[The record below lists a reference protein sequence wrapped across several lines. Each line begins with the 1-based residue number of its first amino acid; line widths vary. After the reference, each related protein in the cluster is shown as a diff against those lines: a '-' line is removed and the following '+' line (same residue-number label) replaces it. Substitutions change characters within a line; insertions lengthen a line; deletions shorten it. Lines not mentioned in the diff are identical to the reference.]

1 MQRFSRTQAAFCA
14 CLLLALFF
22 VVGAQAQTTLGSIIG
37 TATDS
42 TGAVV
47 EGASVVVRNV
57 DTNTERRVSTSAS
70 GHYEVHQLVPGN
82 YEVVVSMT
90 GFRTLRVSNIV
101 LQTAS
106 TVRADARLEI
116 GEVSTQVEVE
126 GSAPVINTEGPDIG
140 SVRAHD
146 TIVRM
151 PMNSRGTMG
160 SGFYGNL
167 AIMTPGAQAGQ
178 GSNYSFAGTRGS
190 QWGMTVDGITQGSPL
205 FGNAILPAQSNME
218 ITGEVRVQLANDKAE
233 SATPGGIYATTKSG
247 TNEYHGSAFYYLG
260 DSVLNARNTFQ
271 QTVPNTRAHNFGGSL
286 GGPIKRNKT
295 FFFGTYEQS
304 PTRAEYIFNSNLPT
318 PAFREGNFSSLT
330 NITVTD
336 PFTNT
341 PFQNNIIPRAR
352 LVDAALKAQEIFY
365 PLPNSGGP
373 DTYIS
378 NWRGVGERGTRK
390 KQYEGRVDHNF
401 SESNSLF
408 ARVSYNRGGSYGYD
422 YNLITMP
429 QADQRRYNFSMS
441 VSDTHIFSP
450 TLINEFRGGIMR
462 ERNPYENPFDG
473 PALVSQLGLQGMR
486 WNSEIN
492 KGMPVFNFN
501 NFTAIGASDIF
512 QDPHQ
517 RTFQLVDNLT
527 WTKGNHTTKM
537 GVEFRWNRGTNFPGG
552 TTFPGLQFGVYS
564 FTGAFS
570 RFDYADFLLGLPQT
584 ATRSSV
590 APAINSLNTDFAW
603 YVQDDWKV
611 SRKLTLNIGVRY
623 DFNPPYHER
632 DGYMFNFVPELA
644 SLVVPDAKVLKDV
657 NPAFP
662 SDLVPVI
669 TAAEGRQPKSLW
681 RSDKNNFAPRFGFA
695 YRPLDEGTMVIRG
708 GYGIYYDYMTSSLW
722 RVGTGGPFVSQETF
736 TNVLTNGQP
745 WFQFPT
751 AFPEGFGAVGVQSF
765 SSIDP
770 DFRIPYI
777 QQWNLTVER
786 EVKRV
791 AVRASY
797 IGTNTR
803 KLTVGQNINQP
814 LPSTEPF
821 SFDRRRFPY
830 LNTVNVLHNGGT
842 HNYHSLHLTAERK
855 TNSGLY
861 FQAGWTWAKALTDV
875 HSDGDNGAT
884 PLNSYNRLADYGNAS
899 YIARHRVVGTV
910 LYDLPFGPGKPFF
923 NSSSKAA
930 KWIAGGWTISTLFT
944 GETGL
949 YFSPSFN
956 GFDTTGT
963 NITTGRPDRIRDGN
977 LSGSERIIQRW
988 FDVGAFVVPGDT
1000 NGDGRP
1006 DVNVGRFGNSG
1017 ANILQGPSMTRFDMG
1032 LHKRMQLNEKF
1043 RIVAEATFQNA
1054 FNTPIYG
1061 LPASNIRA
1069 ANAGLITSTRV
1080 GPRTGQ
1086 LGFRLEF

>member
-1 MQRFSRTQAAFCA
+1 MQQLVMRWGASIL
-14 CLLLALFF
+14 CLFLFLSF
-22 VVGAQAQTTLGSIIG
+22 LVDTQAQTTLGSILG
-37 TATDS
+37 TATDR
-42 TGAVV
+42 TGAVI
-47 EGASVVVRNV
+47 EGAAVVVRNV
-57 DTNTERRVSTSAS
+57 NTNTERQVVTSAT
-70 GHYEVHQLVPGN
+70 GMYEVRQLVPGN
-82 YEVVVSMT
+82 YEVVASLP

-106 TVRADARLEI
+106 TVRVDLRLEV

-140 SVRAHD
+140 SVKDAS

-167 AIMTPGAQAGQ
+167 AIMTPGAQTGQ

-190 QWGMTVDGITQGSPL
+190 QWGMTVDGITQGSAL

-218 ITGEVRVQLANDKAE
+218 MTSEVRVQLANDKAE
-233 SATPGGIYATTKSG
+233 SATPGGIYAATKSG
-247 TNEYHGSAFYYLG
+247 TNEFHGSGFYYLG
-260 DSVLNARNTFQ
+260 DSALNARNTFQ
-271 QTVPNTRAHNFGGSL
+271 RTVPNTRAHNFGGSL
-286 GGPIKRNKT
+286 GGPVVRNRT

-304 PTRAEYIFNSNLPT
+304 PTRAERIFNTNLPT
-318 PAFREGNFSSLT
+318 MAFREGNFGSLSS
-330 NITVTD
+330 IQIMD
-336 PFTNT
+336 PFSNT
-341 PFQNNIIPRAR
+341 PFVNNILPRGR
-352 LVDAALKAQEIFY
+352 LAEAAMKAQEIFY
-365 PLPNSGGP
+365 PTPNSG
-373 DTYIS
+373 DSNTYIS
-378 NWRGVGERGTRK
+378 NWLGVGERGTRK
-390 KQYEGRVDHNF
+390 KQFEGRFDHNF
-401 SESNSLF
+401 AASNSMF
-408 ARVSYNRGGSYGYD
+408 ARVSYNRGGAYGYD

-429 QADQRRYNFSMS
+429 QADQRRHNLSIS

-450 TLINEFRGGIMR
+450 TLINELRVGFMR
-462 ERNPYENPFDG
+462 ERNPYENPIDG
-473 PALVSQLGLQGMR
+473 PGLVSQLGLRGMR
-486 WNSEIN
+486 WNSEISN
-492 KGMPVFNFN
+492 GMPVFNFN
-501 NFTAIGASDIF
+501 NFEAIGASDIF

-517 RTFQLVDNLT
+517 RTAQLVNNLT
-527 WTKGNHTTKM
+527 WIKGNHTTKM

-552 TTFPGLQFGVYS
+552 TTFPGLQYGVYS
-564 FTGAFS
+564 FTGTFS

-584 ATRSSV
+584 GTRSSV
-590 APAINSLNTDFAW
+590 APAINALNTDFAW
-603 YVQDDWKV
+603 YLQDDWKV
-611 SRKLTLNIGVRY
+611 NRKLTLNLGVRY

-644 SLVVPDAKVLKDV
+644 SLVVPESSVLKDI

-662 SDLVPVI
+662 VNLVPVI
-669 TAAEGRQPKSLW
+669 TASDARQPQSLW
-681 RSDKNNFAPRFGFA
+681 RTDKNNLAPRFGFA
-695 YRPLDEGTMVIRG
+695 YRPLDEGTLVIRG

-736 TNVLTNGQP
+736 TNVFTSGQP
-745 WFQFPT
+745 WFQFPN

-765 SSIDP
+765 ASIDP
-770 DFRIPYI
+770 NFRIPYI

-797 IGTNTR
+797 VGTNSR

-814 LPSTEPF
+814 LPGTEPF
-821 SFDRRRFPY
+821 SFSRRRFPY
-830 LNTVNVLHNGGT
+830 LNTVNYLQNGGT
-842 HNYHSLHLTAERK
+842 HNYHSLHMTAERK

-861 FQAGWTWAKALTDV
+861 FQGGYTWAKALTDV
-875 HSDGDNGAT
+875 HSDGDNGST

-910 LYDLPFGPGKPFF
+910 LYDLPFGPGKPAF
-923 NSSSKAA
+923 NSSNMVS
-930 KWIAGGWTISTLFT
+930 KWIAGGWTVSALFT

-963 NITTGRPDRIRDGN
+963 NITSGRPDRIGDGN
-977 LSGSERIIQRW
+977 LSGSDRSIRRW
-988 FDVGAFVVPGDT
+988 FDAKAFAVPGDT
-1000 NGDGRP
+1000 TGDGRP

-1017 ANILQGPSMTRFDMG
+1017 ANILRGPSMNRVDMG
-1032 LHKRMQLNEKF
+1032 LHKRMQLTEKF
-1043 RIVAEATFQNA
+1043 RVVAEATFQNA

-1069 ANAGLITSTRV
+1069 SNVGIITSTRI
-1080 GPRTGQ
+1080 GPRSGQ
-1086 LGFRLEF
+1086 IGFRLEF